1 MRLHNLPA
9 YAGTIGVDHS
19 SKSTEANLKIPI
31 ALAAIFLAVC
41 YIYIPIAAA
50 EDLPPEQDGLTT
62 QTLRGLSPQPDYPN
76 NRSGDPANR
85 PDDYVTQ
92 GLKNLPPDLDDPA
105 TQTLKALSPQQDDPT
120 TQATPGKIPQ

>member
-31 ALAAIFLAVC
+31 ALAAIFLAV
-41 YIYIPIAAA
+41 YYLPIAAA
-50 EDLPPEQDGLTT
+50 EDLRPEQDGLTT
-62 QTLRGLSPQPDYPN
+62 QTLRSLSPQPDYPTT
-76 NRSGDPANR
+76 RPDDPANR

-92 GLKNLPPDLDDPA
+92 SLKNLPPDLDDPA

-120 TQATPGKIPQ
+120 TQATPGKIAQ